1 MAERL
6 PPPPPARRPADR
18 RYARIFDD
26 IKLVSDLTTP
36 PQAQTWVASQPP
48 EPAPH
53 DVLLYLGCNVLQ
65 TSHMVQT
72 VTAIFDLLGVDYVAV
87 GGPGYCCGIVHHR
100 GGDRDA
106 ARGMAR
112 AAIKHIEQFQPGHVL
127 MWCPSCT
134 YYYDELFEE
143 ELPFETEH
151 VAEFLAARLDQLTFV
166 QDVPERVALHWHSMK
181 ARRRREAEAA
191 KTLLAAVPGL
201 EYIEIG
207 SDDLLGNTC
216 VPAEIDRAE
225 WARLIERQLRDAEQ
239 AGASTFATLYH
250 SCQRLICVE
259 EERSSLTIEHYLSVF
274 ARALGIE
281 HEDTYKRYRL
291 WRDPDQVLA
300 DMKPCMV
307 ANAVDP
313 ARARDLVARTFP
325 AANPG

>member
-1 MAERL
+1 MAGL
-6 PPPPPARRPADR
+6 AQPKRRSADR

-26 IKLVSDLTTP
+26 IRLVSDLTTAP
-36 PQAQTWVASQPP
+36 EAQTWVAAQPRDP
-48 EPAPH
+48 KPH
-53 DVLLYLGCNVLQ
+53 EVVLYLGCNVLQ

-72 VTAIFDLLGVDYVAV
+72 VTDILDLLEVDYVAV

-100 GGDRDA
+100 GGDGDA

-112 AAIKHIEQFQPGHVL
+112 AAIKHVEQFQPDRVL

-134 YYYDELFEE
+134 YYYDEIFEE

-151 VAEFLAARLDQLTFV
+151 VTEFLAARLDRLTFV
-166 QDVPERVALHWHSMK
+166 RDVPSRVALHWHS
-181 ARRRREAEAA
+181 ARPRRRQEADAA

-201 EYIEIG
+201 EYVEIG
-207 SDDLLGNTC
+207 SDDWLGNTC
-216 VPAEIDRAE
+216 TPAEADRPE
-225 WARLIERQLRDAEQ
+225 WSRIVERQLRDAER

-281 HEDTYKRYRL
+281 HEDRYKKYRL
-291 WRDPDQVLA
+291 WRDPERVLA
-300 DMKPCMV
+300 DMAPCMA
-307 ANAVDP
+307 ANGVD
-313 ARARDLVARTFP
+313 AGRARDVVGRTFAQSDP
-325 AANPG
+325 R

>member
-1 MAERL
+1 MARLL
-6 PPPPPARRPADR
+6 PPKRRSADR

-26 IKLVSDLTTP
+26 IRLVSDLTTP
-36 PQAQTWVASQPP
+36 PEAQTWVARQPRDP
-48 EPAPH
+48 EPH
-53 DVLLYLGCNVLQ
+53 DVVLYLGCNVLQ

-72 VTAIFDLLGVDYVAV
+72 VTAILDSLGVDYVAL

-112 AAIKHIEQFQPGHVL
+112 AAVKHIEQYQPERVL
-127 MWCPSCT
+127 MWCPSCS

-166 QDVPERVALHWHSMK
+166 RDVPSRVALHWHSLK
-181 ARRRREAEAA
+181 PRRRREAEAA
-191 KTLLAAVPGL
+191 KTLLTAVPGL
-201 EYIEIG
+201 EYVEIG
-207 SDDLLGNTC
+207 SDHRLGNTC
-216 VPAEIDRAE
+216 TPAEADRAN
-225 WARLIERQLRDAEQ
+225 WSRIVKRQLRKAER

-281 HEDTYKRYRL
+281 YQDTYKKYRL
-291 WRDPDQVLA
+291 WRDPERVLS
-300 DMKPCMV
+300 DMAPCMV
-307 ANAVDP
+307 ANNVD
-313 ARARDLVARTFP
+313 AGRARDIVGRTFP
-325 AANPG
+325 RSGPR